1 MFHVPGRYSGG
12 EAASGLF
19 SWTQTLQ
26 EVNLKAAL
34 PDGTPAGAVRCTF
47 AARKLEVAW
56 GGSDVAPTLTGELS
70 AVVVVDD
77 CLWTV
82 ERDGA
87 GKAEL
92 LITLR
97 KAVPAVWD
105 RLLATD
111 PAPEAAPELL
121 DGVGREA
128 PENKAEML
136 RVAKARAARVDFKK
150 NEGNAAF
157 KAGEYQQA
165 AVLYTEAIALD
176 AKQHALHSNR
186 AACFLKLARY
196 EQAKDDA
203 LACVALAPE
212 FAKGHFRL
220 GLALQ
225 VRRDRSLLMISAR
238 STSDGGHFLLQALER
253 FPEACATF
261 TKVLALDPKNK
272 EAAAGLNMSRMQ
284 AERQARAAAGQ
295 GTG

>member
-1 MFHVPGRYSGG
+1 MLGSSLGRTLT
-12 EAASGLF
+12 EAERDQMSEMVRKHADEAS
-19 SWTQTLQ
+19 
-26 EVNLKAAL
+26 
-34 PDGTPAGAVRCTF
+34 
-47 AARKLEVAW
+47 AARVVAEQ
-56 GGSDVAPTLTGELS
+56 T
-70 AVVVVDD
+70 
-77 CLWTV
+77 
-82 ERDGA
+82 
-87 GKAEL
+87 AE
-92 LITLR
+92 
-97 KAVPAVWD
+97 
-105 RLLATD
+105 
-111 PAPEAAPELL
+111 
-121 DGVGREA
+121 GRH
-128 PENKAEML
+128 
-136 RVAKARAARVDFKK
+136 AARVDFKK